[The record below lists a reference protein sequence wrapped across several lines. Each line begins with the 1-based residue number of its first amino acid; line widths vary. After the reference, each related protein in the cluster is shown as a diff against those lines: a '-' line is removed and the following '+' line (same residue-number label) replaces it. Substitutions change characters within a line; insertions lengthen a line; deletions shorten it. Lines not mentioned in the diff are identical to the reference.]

1 MSALHIICLGCNQP
15 FTIISPS
22 QGEVCMD
29 CLKEYYESNDYHPSR
44 DSYDGDADWGE

>member
-29 CLKEYYESNDYHPSR
+29 CLKEYYE
-44 DSYDGDADWGE
+44 DSTADFAGDREPWGE